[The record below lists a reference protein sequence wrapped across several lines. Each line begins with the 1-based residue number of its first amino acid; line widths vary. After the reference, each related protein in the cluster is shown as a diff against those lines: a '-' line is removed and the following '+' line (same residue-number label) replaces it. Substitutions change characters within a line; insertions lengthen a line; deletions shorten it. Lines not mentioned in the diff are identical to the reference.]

1 MYPAQFEYSKAGSV
15 AEAIGIL
22 QGDPEA
28 KIIAGG
34 HSLLPLMKL
43 RLARPS
49 RVVDIGGIAGL
60 RGISVSDGVVSIGAL
75 TTHYEI
81 ATSAEVQANCGI
93 LAEAASGVGDPA
105 VRNRGTIGGN
115 VSHAD
120 PASDLPTVL
129 TALGASFNLQGPPG
143 SRTVAA
149 DDFFL
154 GPFETAL
161 RADEVLTGVSV
172 PALAAN
178 QVAEYAKMAHP
189 ATSFAVVGAA
199 AVVTLEG
206 SGEGDGD
213 GHGHGHDHGHDH
225 DHGHNH
231 GHGHAPRCTAARVAV
246 GGLTP
251 KPTRSP
257 AVEAALSGSELTLDS
272 IAEATALVGGD
283 LGNDLLGDVF
293 ASADYRRSMAGVELK
308 HALYHAVGL
317 AHH

>member
-15 AEAIGIL
+15 AEAIQIL
-22 QGDPEA
+22 QGDPDA

-60 RGISVSDGVVSIGAL
+60 RGISVAGGVVSIGAL

-81 ATSAEVQANCGI
+81 SSSADVQANCGI
-93 LAEAASGVGDPA
+93 LAEAAGGVGDPA

-129 TALGASFNLQGPPG
+129 TALGASFNLQGPSG
-143 SRTVAA
+143 SRTVSA
-149 DDFFL
+149 DDFFI
-154 GPFETAL
+154 GPFETAVG
-161 RADEVLTGVSV
+161 ADEVLTGVSV

-206 SGEGDGD
+206 GGG
-213 GHGHGHDHGHDH
+213 GHDHGTIMV
-225 DHGHNH
+225 
-231 GHGHAPRCTAARVAV
+231 TATTMTTVMA
-246 GGLTP
+246 
-251 KPTRSP
+251 TRSDAP
-257 AVEAALSGSELTLDS
+257 PPGSPW
-272 IAEATALVGGD
+272 
-283 LGNDLLGDVF
+283 
-293 ASADYRRSMAGVELK
+293 AG
-308 HALYHAVGL
+308 
-317 AHH
+317 

>member
-15 AEAIGIL
+15 AEAIQIL
-22 QGDPEA
+22 QGDPDA

-34 HSLLPLMKL
+34 HSLIPLMKL

-60 RGISVSDGVVSIGAL
+60 RGISVSDGAVSIGAL
-75 TTHYEI
+75 TTHHEI
-81 ATSAEVQANCGI
+81 STSAEIQTNCGI
-93 LAEAASGVGDPA
+93 LAEAAGGVGDPA

-129 TALGASFNLQGPPG
+129 TALGASFNLQGPSG

-149 DDFFL
+149 DEFFI
-154 GPFETAL
+154 GPFQTAV

-206 SGEGDGD
+206 D
-213 GHGHGHDHGHDH
+213 GHGHNHGHDH
-225 DHGHNH
+225 DHGHD
-231 GHGHAPRCTAARVAV
+231 HAPRCTAARVAV

-257 AVEAALSGSELTLDS
+257 AVEAALAGKDLTLDS
-272 IAEATALVGGD
+272 IAEATALVAGD
-283 LGNDLLGDVF
+283 LGDDLLGDVY
-293 ASADYRRSMAGVELK
+293 ASADYRRNMAGVELK

>member
-1 MYPAQFEYSKAGSV
+1 MYPARFEYSKAGSV
-15 AEAIGIL
+15 AEAIQIL
-22 QGDPEA
+22 QGDPDA

-34 HSLLPLMKL
+34 HSLIPLMKL

-49 RVVDIGGIAGL
+49 RVVDIGGIAEL
-60 RGISVSDGVVSIGAL
+60 RGISVSGGVVSIGAL

-81 ATSAEVQANCGI
+81 SSSADVQANCGI
-93 LAEAASGVGDPA
+93 LAEAANGVGDPA

-129 TALGASFNLQGPPG
+129 TALGAGFNLQGPSG

-149 DDFFL
+149 DDFFV
-154 GPFETAL
+154 GPFETAVG
-161 RADEVLTGVSV
+161 ANEVLTSVSV
-172 PALAAN
+172 PVLAAN

-206 SGEGDGD
+206 DG

-225 DHGHNH
+225 DH

-246 GGLTP
+246 GGLTQ

-257 AVEAALSGSELTLDS
+257 SVEAALAGSELTSDS
-272 IAEATALVGGD
+272 IAAAAALVGGD
-283 LGNDLLGDVF
+283 LGDDILGDIY
-293 ASADYRRSMAGVELK
+293 ASAEYRRSMAGIELK
-308 HALYHAVGL
+308 HAIYHAVGL

>member
-15 AEAIGIL
+15 AEAIQIL
-22 QGDPEA
+22 QGDPDA

-34 HSLLPLMKL
+34 HSLIPLMKL

-49 RVVDIGGIAGL
+49 QVVDIGGIAGL
-60 RGISVSDGVVSIGAL
+60 RGISVSGGALSIGAL
-75 TTHYEI
+75 TTHHEI
-81 ATSAEVQANCGI
+81 ATSADVQANCGI
-93 LAEAASGVGDPA
+93 LAEAAGGVGDPA

-129 TALGASFNLQGPPG
+129 TALGASFNLQGPSG

-149 DDFFL
+149 DDFFI
-154 GPFETAL
+154 GPFETAVG
-161 RADEVLTGVSV
+161 ADEVLTGVSIPV
-172 PALAAN
+172 LAAN

-206 SGEGDGD
+206 DA
-213 GHGHGHDHGHDH
+213 HGHDHGHDH
-225 DHGHNH
+225 DHGH
-231 GHGHAPRCTAARVAV
+231 GHDHAPRCTAARVAI

-257 AVEAALSGSELTLDS
+257 AVEAALAGSELTLDS
-272 IAEATALVGGD
+272 IAEATALVSGD
-283 LGNDLLGDVF
+283 LGGDLLGDVF
-293 ASADYRRSMAGVELK
+293 ASADYRRNMAGVELK

>member
-15 AEAIGIL
+15 AEAIQIL
-22 QGDPEA
+22 QGDPDA

-49 RVVDIGGIAGL
+49 RVVDIGDIAGL

-81 ATSAEVQANCGI
+81 STSAEVQANCGI
-93 LAEAASGVGDPA
+93 LAEAAGGVGDPA

-129 TALGASFNLQGPPG
+129 TALGASFNLQGPSG
-143 SRTVAA
+143 ARTVAA
-149 DDFFL
+149 DDFFI
-154 GPFETAL
+154 GPFETAVG
-161 RADEVLTGVSV
+161 ADEVLTGVSV

-206 SGEGDGD
+206 D
-213 GHGHGHDHGHDH
+213 GHGHDHGHDH
-225 DHGHNH
+225 DHDH
-231 GHGHAPRCTAARVAV
+231 GHHHAPRCTAARVAV

-257 AVEAALSGSELTLDS
+257 AVESALAGQELTLDS

-283 LGNDLLGDVF
+283 LGDDLLGDVY
-293 ASADYRRSMAGVELK
+293 ASADYRRNMAGVELK

>member
-15 AEAIGIL
+15 AEAIQIL
-22 QGDPEA
+22 QDDPDA

-34 HSLLPLMKL
+34 HSLIPLMKL

-75 TTHYEI
+75 TTHHEI
-81 ATSAEVQANCGI
+81 STSADVQANCGI
-93 LAEAASGVGDPA
+93 LAEAAGGVGDPA

-129 TALGASFNLQGPPG
+129 TALGASFNLQGPSG
-143 SRTVAA
+143 ARTVAA
-149 DDFFL
+149 DDFFV
-154 GPFETAL
+154 GPFETAVG
-161 RADEVLTGVSV
+161 ADEVLTGVSI

-199 AVVTLEG
+199 AVVTLE
-206 SGEGDGD
+206 DD

-225 DHGHNH
+225 DHGH
-231 GHGHAPRCTAARVAV
+231 GHAPQCTAARVAV

-257 AVEAALSGSELTLDS
+257 AVEAALAGSELTLDS
-272 IAEATALVGGD
+272 IAEATALVSGD
-283 LGNDLLGDVF
+283 LGGDLLGDVY
-293 ASADYRRSMAGVELK
+293 ASADYRRSMAAVELK

>member
-15 AEAIGIL
+15 AEAIQIL
-22 QGDPEA
+22 QGDPDA
-28 KIIAGG
+28 KLIAGG
-34 HSLLPLMKL
+34 HSLIPLMKL

-60 RGISVSDGVVSIGAL
+60 RGISVSGGSIRIGAL
-75 TTHYEI
+75 TTHQDV
-81 ATSAEVQANCGI
+81 ASSAEIQANCGI
-93 LAEAASGVGDPA
+93 LAEAAGGIGDPA

-120 PASDLPTVL
+120 PASDYPTVL
-129 TALGASFNLQGPPG
+129 TALGASFELQGPSG

-149 DDFFL
+149 DDFFT
-154 GPFETAL
+154 GPFETAVG
-161 RADEVLTGVSV
+161 ADEVLTGVSV
-172 PALAAN
+172 PVLAAN

-206 SGEGDGD
+206 DG

-225 DHGHNH
+225 DHGH
-231 GHGHAPRCTAARVAV
+231 GHDHAAPRCTAARVAV

-251 KPTRSP
+251 RPTRSP
-257 AVEAALSGSELTLDS
+257 SVEAALAGSELTLDS
-272 IAEATALVGGD
+272 IAAATAGVGDD
-283 LGNDLLGDVF
+283 LGNDLLGDVY
-293 ASADYRRSMAGVELK
+293 ASADYRRSMAAVELK

>member
-22 QGDPEA
+22 QGDPDA
-28 KIIAGG
+28 KLIAGG
-34 HSLLPLMKL
+34 HSLIPLMKL

-60 RGISVSDGVVSIGAL
+60 RGISVEGGNIRIGAL
-75 TTHYEI
+75 TTHQEV
-81 ATSAEVQANCGI
+81 ASSADVQANCGI
-93 LAEAASGVGDPA
+93 LAEAAGGIGDPA

-115 VSHAD
+115 VTHAD
-120 PASDLPTVL
+120 PASDYPTVL
-129 TALGASFNLQGPPG
+129 TALGASFDLQGPSG
-143 SRTVAA
+143 TRTVAA
-149 DDFFL
+149 DDFFV
-154 GPFETAL
+154 GPFETAVG
-161 RADEVLTGVSV
+161 ADEVLTGVSV
-172 PALAAN
+172 PVLAAN

-206 SGEGDGD
+206 D

-225 DHGHNH
+225 DHGH
-231 GHGHAPRCTAARVAV
+231 GHDHAPRCTAARVAV

-257 AVEAALSGSELTLDS
+257 SVEAALAGSELTLDS
-272 IAEATALVGGD
+272 IAEATASVGGD
-283 LGNDLLGDVF
+283 LGNDLLGDVY
-293 ASADYRRSMAGVELK
+293 ASADYRRNMAAVELK

>member
-1 MYPAQFEYSKAGSV
+1 MYPAQFEYTKAGSV
-15 AEAIGIL
+15 AEAIQIL
-22 QGDPEA
+22 QGDPDA

-34 HSLLPLMKL
+34 HSLIPLMKL

-60 RGISVSDGVVSIGAL
+60 RGISVEGGTVRIGAL

-81 ATSAEVQANCGI
+81 MTSEDVQANCGI
-93 LAEAASGVGDPA
+93 LAEAAGGVGDPA

-129 TALGASFNLQGPPG
+129 TALGASFNLQGPSG
-143 SRTVAA
+143 SRTVGA
-149 DDFFL
+149 DDFFM
-154 GPFETAL
+154 GPFETAVG
-161 RADEVLTGVSV
+161 ADEVLTGVNV
-172 PALAAN
+172 PVLAAN

-206 SGEGDGD
+206 SGN
-213 GHGHGHDHGHDH
+213 GHGHDHGHDH
-225 DHGHNH
+225 DHGNDQ
-231 GHGHAPRCTAARVAV
+231 GQRCTAARVAV

-251 KPTRSP
+251 RPTRSP
-257 AVEAALSGSELTLDS
+257 SVESALAGLELTSESIANAAALVSN
-272 IAEATALVGGD
+272 D
-283 LGNDLLGDVF
+283 LGDDILGDVY
-293 ASADYRRSMAGVELK
+293 ASADYRRNMAGVELK
-308 HALYHAVGL
+308 HALYHAIGL

>member
-15 AEAIGIL
+15 AEAIQIL
-22 QGDPEA
+22 QGDPDA
-28 KIIAGG
+28 KLIAGG
-34 HSLLPLMKL
+34 HSLIPLMKL

-60 RGISVSDGVVSIGAL
+60 RGINVSGGSIRIGAL
-75 TTHYEI
+75 TTHQDV
-81 ATSAEVQANCGI
+81 ASSAEIQANCGI
-93 LAEAASGVGDPA
+93 LAEAAGGIGDPA

-120 PASDLPTVL
+120 PASDYPTVL
-129 TALGASFNLQGPPG
+129 TALGASFELQGPSG

-149 DDFFL
+149 DDFFT
-154 GPFETAL
+154 GPFETAVS
-161 RADEVLTGVSV
+161 ADEVLTGVSV
-172 PALAAN
+172 PVLAAN

-206 SGEGDGD
+206 DG

-225 DHGHNH
+225 DHGH
-231 GHGHAPRCTAARVAV
+231 GHDHAAPRCTAARVAV

-251 KPTRSP
+251 RPTRSP
-257 AVEAALSGSELTLDS
+257 SVEAALAGSELTLDS
-272 IAEATALVGGD
+272 IAAATAGVGGD
-283 LGNDLLGDVF
+283 LGNDLLGDVY
-293 ASADYRRSMAGVELK
+293 ASADYRRSMAAVELK

>member
-15 AEAIGIL
+15 AEAIQIL
-22 QGDPEA
+22 QGDPDA

-81 ATSAEVQANCGI
+81 STSADVQANCGI
-93 LAEAASGVGDPA
+93 LAEAAGGVGDPA

-129 TALGASFNLQGPPG
+129 TALGASFNLQGPSG
-143 SRTVAA
+143 ARTVAA
-149 DDFFL
+149 DDFFI
-154 GPFETAL
+154 GPFETAVG
-161 RADEVLTGVSV
+161 ADEVLTGVSV

-206 SGEGDGD
+206 DAG
-213 GHGHGHDHGHDH
+213 GHGYDHGHDH
-225 DHGHNH
+225 DHDH
-231 GHGHAPRCTAARVAV
+231 GHHHAPRCTAARVAV

-283 LGNDLLGDVF
+283 LGDDLLGDVY

>member
-15 AEAIGIL
+15 AEAIQIL
-22 QGDPEA
+22 QGDPDA
-28 KIIAGG
+28 KLIAGG

-49 RVVDIGGIAGL
+49 RVVDIGGIAEL
-60 RGISVSDGVVSIGAL
+60 RGISVEGGSIRIGAL
-75 TTHYEI
+75 TTHYEV
-81 ATSAEVQANCGI
+81 ASSAEVHANCGI
-93 LAEAASGVGDPA
+93 LAEAAGGIGDPA
-105 VRNRGTIGGN
+105 VRNRGTVGGN

-120 PASDLPTVL
+120 PASDYPTVL
-129 TALGASFNLQGPPG
+129 TALGASFNLQGPSG

-149 DDFFL
+149 DDFFT
-154 GPFETAL
+154 GPFETAVG
-161 RADEVLTGVSV
+161 ANEVLTSVSV
-172 PALAAN
+172 PVLAAN

-206 SGEGDGD
+206 DG

-225 DHGHNH
+225 DHGH
-231 GHGHAPRCTAARVAV
+231 GHDHAAPRCTAARVAV

-251 KPTRSP
+251 KPTRSS
-257 AVEAALSGSELTLDS
+257 AVEAALAGSELTLDS
-272 IAEATALVGGD
+272 IAAATAGVGGD
-283 LGNDLLGDVF
+283 LGSDLIGDVY
-293 ASADYRRSMAGVELK
+293 ASADYRRSMAAVELK

>member
-15 AEAIGIL
+15 AEAIEIL
-22 QGDPEA
+22 QGDPDA

-34 HSLLPLMKL
+34 HSLIPLMKL

-60 RGISVSDGVVSIGAL
+60 RGISVDGGNIRIGAL
-75 TTHYEI
+75 TTHQEV
-81 ATSAEVQANCGI
+81 ASSAEVQANCGI
-93 LAEAASGVGDPA
+93 LAEAAGGIGDPA

-115 VSHAD
+115 VTHAD
-120 PASDLPTVL
+120 PASDYPTVL
-129 TALGASFNLQGPPG
+129 TALGASFEVQGPAG

-149 DDFFL
+149 DDFFI
-154 GPFETAL
+154 GPFETAVG
-161 RADEVLTGVSV
+161 ADEVVTGVSV
-172 PALAAN
+172 PVLAAN

-206 SGEGDGD
+206 D

-225 DHGHNH
+225 DHGH
-231 GHGHAPRCTAARVAV
+231 GHDHAPRCTSARVAV

-257 AVEAALSGSELTLDS
+257 TVESALAGSELTLDS
-272 IAEATALVGGD
+272 IAAATASVAGD
-283 LGNDLLGDVF
+283 LGDDLLGDVY
-293 ASADYRRSMAGVELK
+293 ASADYRRSMAAVELK

>member
-15 AEAIGIL
+15 AEAIQIL
-22 QGDPEA
+22 QGDPDA

-34 HSLLPLMKL
+34 HSILPLMKL

-49 RVVDIGGIAGL
+49 RVVDIGGIDEL
-60 RGISVSDGVVSIGAL
+60 RGISVSGGIVSIGAL
-75 TTHYEI
+75 TTHYEV
-81 ATSAEVQANCGI
+81 ASSAEVQANCAI
-93 LAEAASGVGDPA
+93 LAEAAGGIGDPA

-120 PASDLPTVL
+120 PASDYPTVL
-129 TALGASFNLQGPPG
+129 TALGASFNLQGPSG
-143 SRTVAA
+143 ARTVSA
-149 DDFFL
+149 DDFFT
-154 GPFETAL
+154 GPFETAVG
-161 RADEVLTGVSV
+161 ANEVLTSVSV
-172 PALAAN
+172 PVLAAN

-206 SGEGDGD
+206 D
-213 GHGHGHDHGHDH
+213 GHSHD
-225 DHGHNH
+225 
-231 GHGHAPRCTAARVAV
+231 HAPRCASARVAV

-251 KPTRSP
+251 RPTRSP
-257 AVEAALSGSELTLDS
+257 AVESALGGTELTLDS
-272 IAEATALVGGD
+272 IAEATSRVAGD
-283 LGNDLLGDVF
+283 LGDDLLGDVY

-308 HALYHAVGL
+308 HALYHAMGL

>member
-15 AEAIGIL
+15 AEAIQIL
-22 QGDPEA
+22 QGDPDA

-81 ATSAEVQANCGI
+81 STSADVQANCGI
-93 LAEAASGVGDPA
+93 LAEAAGGVGDPA

-129 TALGASFNLQGPPG
+129 TALGASFNLQGPSG
-143 SRTVAA
+143 ARTVAA
-149 DDFFL
+149 DDFFI
-154 GPFETAL
+154 GPFETAVG
-161 RADEVLTGVSV
+161 ADEVLTGVSV

-206 SGEGDGD
+206 DAG
-213 GHGHGHDHGHDH
+213 GHGHDHGHDH
-225 DHGHNH
+225 DHDH
-231 GHGHAPRCTAARVAV
+231 GHHHAPRCAAARVAV

-251 KPTRSP
+251 RPTRSP
-257 AVEAALSGSELTLDS
+257 AVESALAGSELTLDS

-283 LGNDLLGDVF
+283 LGDDLLGDVY
-293 ASADYRRSMAGVELK
+293 ASADYRRNMAGVELK

>member
-1 MYPAQFEYSKAGSV
+1 MYPAQFEYRKAGSV
-15 AEAIGIL
+15 AEAVQVL
-22 QGDPEA
+22 QQDSDA

-34 HSLLPLMKL
+34 HSLIPLLKL

-49 RVVDIGGIAGL
+49 QVVDIGGIAGL
-60 RGISVSDGVVSIGAL
+60 RGISVSGGVISIGAL
-75 TTHYEI
+75 TTHHEI
-81 ATSAEVQANCGI
+81 AASQEVQAACGV
-93 LAEAASGVGDPA
+93 LAEAAGGVGDPA

-115 VSHAD
+115 AAHAD

-129 TALGASFNLQGPPG
+129 TALGASFKLEGPAG
-143 SRTVAA
+143 SRTVPAGE
-149 DDFFL
+149 FFI
-154 GPFETAL
+154 GPFTTAL
-161 RADEVLTGVSV
+161 GADEVLTGVDV

-206 SGEGDGD
+206 DG
-213 GHGHGHDHGHDH
+213 GHGHNHGHGHDHGHSH
-225 DHGHNH
+225 P
-231 GHGHAPRCTAARVAV
+231 PRCAGASIAV

-251 KPTRSP
+251 RPTRAPS
-257 AVEAALSGSELTLDS
+257 VEAALSGSELTADR
-272 IAEATALVGGD
+272 IAAAAALVDGD
-283 LGNDLLGDVF
+283 LGDDLLGDVY
-293 ASADYRRSMAGVELK
+293 ASADYRRSMAAVELK

>member
-15 AEAIGIL
+15 AEAIQIL
-22 QGDPEA
+22 QGDPDA

-60 RGISVSDGVVSIGAL
+60 RGISVSGGAVSIGAL

-81 ATSAEVQANCGI
+81 STSADVHANCGI

-129 TALGASFNLQGPPG
+129 MALGASFNLQGPSG

-154 GPFETAL
+154 GPFATAVG
-161 RADEVLTGVSV
+161 ADEVLTGVSV

-206 SGEGDGD
+206 EAQ
-213 GHGHGHDHGHDH
+213 GHGHDHGHDH
-225 DHGHNH
+225 DHGH
-231 GHGHAPRCTAARVAV
+231 GHDHAPRCTAARVAV

-257 AVEAALSGSELTLDS
+257 AVEGALTGLSLTMES
-272 IAEATALVGGD
+272 IANAAGLVGND
-283 LGNDLLGDVF
+283 LGDDLLGDVY
-293 ASADYRRSMAGVELK
+293 ASADYRRNMAGIELK
-308 HALYHAVGL
+308 HAIYHAVGL

>member
-15 AEAIGIL
+15 AEAIQIL
-22 QGDPEA
+22 QGDPDA

-34 HSLLPLMKL
+34 HSLIPLMKL

-81 ATSAEVQANCGI
+81 STSADIQANCGI
-93 LAEAASGVGDPA
+93 LAEAAGGVGDPA

-129 TALGASFNLQGPPG
+129 TALGASFNLQGPSG
-143 SRTVAA
+143 ARTVAA
-149 DDFFL
+149 DDFFI
-154 GPFETAL
+154 GPFETTVG
-161 RADEVLTGVSV
+161 ADEVLTGVSV
-172 PALAAN
+172 PALASN

-206 SGEGDGD
+206 D
-213 GHGHGHDHGHDH
+213 GHGHDHGHDH
-225 DHGHNH
+225 DHDH
-231 GHGHAPRCTAARVAV
+231 GHHHAPRCTAARVAV

-251 KPTRSP
+251 RPTRSP
-257 AVEAALSGSELTLDS
+257 AVEAALAGSELTLDS
-272 IAEATALVGGD
+272 IAEATALVSGD
-283 LGNDLLGDVF
+283 LGNDLLGDVY
-293 ASADYRRSMAGVELK
+293 ASADYRRNMAGVELK

>member
-15 AEAIGIL
+15 AEAIQIL
-22 QGDPEA
+22 QGDPDA

-60 RGISVSDGVVSIGAL
+60 RGISVEGGTIRIGAL

-81 ATSAEVQANCGI
+81 SSSADVQANCGI
-93 LAEAASGVGDPA
+93 LAEAAAGVGDPA

-129 TALGASFNLQGPPG
+129 TALGASFNLQGPSG

-149 DDFFL
+149 DDFFI
-154 GPFETAL
+154 GPFETAVG
-161 RADEVLTGVSV
+161 ADEVLTGVNV
-172 PALAAN
+172 PVLAAN

-206 SGEGDGD
+206 DG
-213 GHGHGHDHGHDH
+213 GHGHDHGHDH
-225 DHGHNH
+225 DHGH
-231 GHGHAPRCTAARVAV
+231 GHDHAPRCTAARVAV

-251 KPTRSP
+251 RPTRSP
-257 AVEAALSGSELTLDS
+257 SVESALAGLELNSES
-272 IAEATALVGGD
+272 IANAAALVGND
-283 LGNDLLGDVF
+283 LGDDLLSDIY

>member
-1 MYPAQFEYSKAGSV
+1 MFPAQFEYQKAASV
-15 AEAIGIL
+15 AEAVQSL
-22 QGDPEA
+22 ASNSDA

-34 HSLLPLMKL
+34 HSLIPLMKL

-49 RVVDIGGIAGL
+49 QVVDIGGIAEL
-60 RGISVSDGVVSIGAL
+60 KGISAADGVVRIGAL

-81 ATSAEVQANCGI
+81 STSREVHAFCGI
-93 LAEAASGVGDPA
+93 LAEAAGGVGDPA

-129 TALGASFNLQGPPG
+129 TALGASFNLQGPSG

-149 DDFFL
+149 ADFFIA
-154 GPFETAL
+154 PFTTAL
-161 RADEVLTGVSV
+161 GADEVLTGVEV

-206 SGEGDGD
+206 GG
-213 GHGHGHDHGHDH
+213 GHGHGHDHDH
-225 DHGHNH
+225 DHGHD
-231 GHGHAPRCTAARVAV
+231 HAPRCTAARVAV

-251 KPTRSP
+251 RPTRSP
-257 AVEAALSGSELTLDS
+257 SVEAALTGLELTADS
-272 IAEATALVGGD
+272 IASAADLVVND
-283 LGNDLLGDVF
+283 LGDDILGDIF
-293 ASADYRRSMAGVELK
+293 ASADYRRSMAAIELK
-308 HALYHAVGL
+308 HAIYHAVGL